1 MLKLNVMIQKNN
13 VIIIIMLFLLTNCKW
28 TLAQENNIYTV
39 VDEMPSFVG
48 GQIALSNYISV
59 NLRYPDEAKKN
70 QKEGIVYASF
80 IVEKDGSI
88 TNVSIVKGIGYGCD
102 EEVVRVLSA
111 MPKWLPGKQKGNPVR
126 VKLNL
131 PVNFSLKN

>member
-1 MLKLNVMIQKNN
+1 
-13 VIIIIMLFLLTNCKW
+13 MLFLLTNCKW

>member
-1 MLKLNVMIQKNN
+1 MIQKNN